1 MNQCYLHA
9 NFRWLAIHVLPKKE
23 VAAGSA
29 YLAIS
34 LSAHG
39 LSYLLDAHLA
49 QNPYVHPG
57 APLFD
62 YSVLTMYS
70 DRDTP
75 LDQRNAAGWT
85 ALQMSAPFGFPVIS
99 AFLLRKGASIELPG
113 FIARSPLAT
122 ATRHNQLHVASF
134 LLSQGARLESRDVH
148 GRTPLLSASRHGKLD
163 VVQLLVN
170 AGADLQ
176 AQDSWR
182 NTALTL
188 AAFHGRHETEFILKR
203 GALVDSSDRTR
214 RTPIMDAASNGYS
227 SIVSLLLAHGADT
240 ELVDDDGKIAA
251 TIAEEQGY
259 GTIAQIL
266 PQSALSSSRLK
277 TASVQR
283 PGDQQHKAEH
293 TITSVIQIQQV
304 RLFTGPWRQ
313 QTWLTQSC
321 RPLALRP
328 ARFRAYKSLWL
339 THTAGISTVLLPKM
353 N

>member
-49 QNPYVHPG
+49 QNP
-57 APLFD
+57 
-62 YSVLTMYS
+62 
-70 DRDTP
+70 DTP

-293 TITSVIQIQQV
+293 TITSVIQIQQLSGLHV
-304 RLFTGPWRQ
+304 FGRT
-313 QTWLTQSC
+313 
-321 RPLALRP
+321 
-328 ARFRAYKSLWL
+328 RAS
-339 THTAGISTVLLPKM
+339 G
-353 N
+353 